1 MTYSETLDYLYRQMP
16 EYQRI
21 GQMAYKEGLGNSL
34 ALDKLFNHPHTQYKT
49 IHVGG
54 TNGKGSTS
62 HLLAAILQEAGYSV
76 GLYTSPH
83 LIDFRERIRVNG
95 TMIDKQFVIDFVE
108 KYREQFEP
116 VMPSFFELT
125 MEMAF
130 LWFAGQKVDV
140 AVIEVGLGGRL
151 DSTNI
156 ISPDLS
162 IITNIGLDHMNLLGD
177 TVQKIATEKA
187 GIIKPLTPVV
197 IGEIGDVDTAQVFI
211 DKANAVDAPIVFA
224 ERYVN
229 NFVAEKQADGWLY
242 QADRYPDLKGELQ
255 GTAQDRNAR
264 TVLTSVEVL
273 LEAGYTIQEE
283 AVYKGFAHVTT
294 LTGLMGRWQ
303 QLQSSPKIICD
314 IAHNAH
320 GLRYVADQLLGEEYD
335 KLHIVFGMANDKD
348 VDSVLAIMPHRAL
361 YYFTKASVERAMNEK
376 TVQAH
381 AASYG
386 LQGNSFERVTEAL
399 LAAKENAGEH
409 DLIFIGG
416 SSFVVADALKQMC
429 LNFESAPITFFSQ
442 LNENGIFSEPG
453 RMVGNIAVKNDLIA
467 K

>member
-1 MTYSETLDYLYRQMP
+1 MNYEETIAYLYQQMP

-21 GQMAYKEGLGNSL
+21 GHLAYKEGLDNSL
-34 ALDKLFNHPHTQYKT
+34 ALDDIFDHPHRRYKT

-62 HLLAAILQEAGYSV
+62 HLLAAILQESGYRV

-95 TMIDKQFVIDFVE
+95 AMIDKQYVIDFVE
-108 KYREQFEP
+108 KYKDQFEP

-130 LWFAGQKVDV
+130 LWFAAQEVDV

-162 IITNIGLDHMNLLGD
+162 VITNIGYDHMKFLGN
-177 TVQKIATEKA
+177 TLPKIAFEKA
-187 GIIKPLTPVV
+187 GIIKPYTPVV
-197 IGEIGDVDTAQVFI
+197 IGEIGSTEVAQVFI
-211 DKANAVDAPIVFA
+211 DKAKSVEAPLVSA
-224 ERYVN
+224 ERYMS
-229 NFVAEKQADGWLY
+229 NFAAERTKKGWLFQADN
-242 QADRYPDLKGELQ
+242 YPSFPGDLKGP
-255 GTAQDRNAR
+255 AQDKNAR
-264 TVLTSVEVL
+264 TVLTAVEVL
-273 LEAGYTIQEE
+273 LETGYTIPRE
-283 AVYKGFAHVTT
+283 AVYNGFNGVTA

-320 GLRYVADQLLGEEYD
+320 GLRYIAEQLLLED
-335 KLHIVFGMANDKD
+335 CDRLHLVFGMANDKD
-348 VDSVLAIMPHRAL
+348 VDAVLALMPKKGR
-361 YYFTKASVERAMNEK
+361 YYFTRASVERALDERRLQEQAEAHGLK
-376 TVQAH
+376 GSTYPTVA
-381 AASYG
+381 
-386 LQGNSFERVTEAL
+386 EAIQ
-399 LAAKENAGEH
+399 AAKENAGEN

-416 SSFVVADALKQMC
+416 SSFVVADALP
-429 LNFESAPITFFSQ
+429 LF
-442 LNENGIFSEPG
+442 LG
-453 RMVGNIAVKNDLIA
+453 
-467 K
+467 

>member
-1 MTYSETLDYLYRQMP
+1 VNYEETITYLYQQMP

-21 GQMAYKEGLGNSL
+21 GHLAYKEGLGNSL
-34 ALDKLFNHPHTQYKT
+34 VLDEIFGHPHHRYKT

-62 HLLAAILQEAGYSV
+62 HLLAAILQESGYKV

-83 LIDFRERIRVNG
+83 LIDFRERIRINDA
-95 TMIDKQFVIDFVE
+95 MIDKRYVIDFVE

-130 LWFAGQKVDV
+130 LWFAAQEVDV

-162 IITNIGLDHMNLLGD
+162 VITNIGFDHMKLLGD
-177 TVQKIATEKA
+177 TLPKIATEKA
-187 GIIKPLTPVV
+187 GIIKPHTPVV
-197 IGEIGDVDTAQVFI
+197 IGEIGNTEVAQVFI
-211 DKANAVDAPIVFA
+211 DKAKSVGAPLIFA
-224 ERYVN
+224 ERYMS
-229 NFVAEKQADGWLY
+229 NFVAERTGRGWLFQADN
-242 QADRYPDLKGELQ
+242 YPGFPGELKGP
-255 GTAQDRNAR
+255 AQDKNAR
-264 TVLTSVEVL
+264 TVLTAVEVL
-273 LEAGYTIQEE
+273 LETGYTIPRK
-283 AVYKGFAHVTT
+283 AVCKGFKSVIS

-320 GLRYVADQLLGEEYD
+320 GLRYIAEQLLSENYD
-335 KLHIVFGMANDKD
+335 RLHIVFGMANDKD
-348 VDSVLAIMPHRAL
+348 VNSVLALMPKNAR
-361 YYFTKASVERAMNEK
+361 YYFTRASVERALDEK
-376 TVQAH
+376 ILKEH
-381 AASYG
+381 AATYG
-386 LQGNSFERVTEAL
+386 LKGSTFASVSEAIH
-399 LAAKENAGEH
+399 AAKEDAGEN

-416 SSFVVADALKQMC
+416 SSFVVADALP
-429 LNFESAPITFFSQ
+429 LFI
-442 LNENGIFSEPG
+442 
-453 RMVGNIAVKNDLIA
+453 
-467 K
+467 